1 MILYVFEVDIF
12 MRRIIVFFAAA
23 LLFLH
28 FSSSQ
33 VCAQGFDVSISAA
46 SAVLIEAQ
54 TGKIL
59 YAKNENEKRPMAST
73 TKIMTAL
80 ICLESGNLDEQFVVD
95 SSAIKVGGSSMGL
108 VEGDIVTKRSLC
120 IGMLL
125 PSGNDAANAAAIKI
139 AGSFEKFAE
148 MMNERAAKIGMLNT
162 HFITPSGLD
171 AEGHYSTAYD
181 MALLAREALK
191 NPDFKAICSQKN
203 IKLSYGN
210 PPYDRWLKNTNK
222 LLTYYN
228 GCIGVKTGFTDA
240 AGRCLVSATER
251 NGVCLICV
259 TLKAPDDWADHQKM
273 LNYGFSIVKNYDLP
287 VPAISQIGLVG
298 GFKDNVGVSLA
309 SIPKASLTEEDFSK
323 VQSAVFMDK
332 FVYAP
337 VKSGKVVGRVKYSI
351 DGKEILSVPVIVS
364 ENADAE
370 VTQKEKSFWDNL
382 FERFNIFKNEK

>member
-1 MILYVFEVDIF
+1 MISYIFEVDIF
-12 MRRIIVFFAAA
+12 MRRIIVFLASV
-23 LLFLH
+23 LLFLL
-28 FSSSQ
+28 FPSFEIK
-33 VCAQGFDVSISAA
+33 AQGFEVSAA

-80 ICLESGNLDEQFVVD
+80 LCLESGNLDEPFVVD
-95 SSAIKVGGSSMGL
+95 SSAIKVEGSSMGL

-162 HFITPSGLD
+162 HFVTPSGLD
-171 AEGHYSTAYD
+171 AEGHCSTAYD

-191 NPDFKAICSQKN
+191 NPDFEAICSQKN

-228 GCIGVKTGFTDA
+228 GCIGVKTGFTDD
-240 AGRCLVSATER
+240 AGRCLVSAAER
-251 NGVCLICV
+251 NGVRLICV
-259 TLKAPDDWADHQKM
+259 TLKAPDDWTDHQKM
-273 LNYGFSIVKNYDLP
+273 LNYGFGIVKNYDLP
-287 VPAISQIGLVG
+287 VPEISQIGLVG
-298 GFKDNVGVSLA
+298 GLKDNIGVSLA
-309 SIPKASLTEEDFSK
+309 SAAKLSLTEDDFSK
-323 VQSAVFMDK
+323 VQSVVFLDK

-337 VKSGKVVGRVKYSI
+337 VKAGKVVGRVKYSI
-351 DGKEILSVPVIVS
+351 DGKEVLSIPIILS
-364 ENADAE
+364 ENADAAI
-370 VTQKEKSFWDNL
+370 TQKEKGFWDNL
-382 FERFNIFKNEK
+382 FEKFNILKKEK

>member
-1 MILYVFEVDIF
+1 
-12 MRRIIVFFAAA
+12 
-23 LLFLH
+23 
-28 FSSSQ
+28 
-33 VCAQGFDVSISAA
+33 
-46 SAVLIEAQ
+46 
-54 TGKIL
+54 
-59 YAKNENEKRPMAST
+59 MAST

>member
-1 MILYVFEVDIF
+1 
-12 MRRIIVFFAAA
+12 MRRIIVFFAVI

-33 VCAQGFDVSISAA
+33 VCAQGFDVSVSAA

-80 ICLESGNLDEQFVVD
+80 LCLESGNLDEQFVVD
-95 SSAIKVGGSSMGL
+95 SSAIKVEGSSMGL

-162 HFITPSGLD
+162 HFVTPSGLD
-171 AEGHYSTAYD
+171 ADGHYSTAYD

-259 TLKAPDDWADHQKM
+259 TLKAPDDWTDHQKM
-273 LNYGFSIVKNYDLP
+273 LNYGFSIVKNYALP

-298 GFKDNVGVSLA
+298 GFKDSVGVSLA
-309 SIPKASLTEEDFSK
+309 STPKASLTEEDFSK
-323 VQSAVFMDK
+323 VQSTVFMDK

-337 VKSGKVVGRVKYSI
+337 VKAGKVVGRVKYSI
-351 DGKEILSVPVIVS
+351 DGKEILSVPLIVS

-370 VTQKEKSFWDNL
+370 AIQKEKSFWDNL
-382 FERFNIFKNEK
+382 FEKFNILKNEK

>member
-1 MILYVFEVDIF
+1 
-12 MRRIIVFFAAA
+12 MRRIIVFFAVI

-33 VCAQGFDVSISAA
+33 VFAQGFDVSVSAA

-54 TGKIL
+54 TGKVL

-95 SSAIKVGGSSMGL
+95 SSAIKVEGSSMGL

-148 MMNERAAKIGMLNT
+148 MMNERAVKIGMLNT
-162 HFITPSGLD
+162 HFVTPSGLD
-171 AEGHYSTAYD
+171 ADGHYSTAYD

-251 NGVCLICV
+251 NGVCLI
-259 TLKAPDDWADHQKM
+259 
-273 LNYGFSIVKNYDLP
+273 
-287 VPAISQIGLVG
+287 
-298 GFKDNVGVSLA
+298 
-309 SIPKASLTEEDFSK
+309 
-323 VQSAVFMDK
+323 
-332 FVYAP
+332 
-337 VKSGKVVGRVKYSI
+337 
-351 DGKEILSVPVIVS
+351 
-364 ENADAE
+364 
-370 VTQKEKSFWDNL
+370 
-382 FERFNIFKNEK
+382 